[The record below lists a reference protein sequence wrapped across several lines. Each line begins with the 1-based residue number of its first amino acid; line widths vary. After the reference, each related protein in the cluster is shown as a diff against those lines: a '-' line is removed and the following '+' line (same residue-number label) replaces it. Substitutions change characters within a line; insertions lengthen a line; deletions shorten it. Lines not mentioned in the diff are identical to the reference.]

1 MGCCLFFCLR
11 RIFRGSEGP
20 RKIDTQHEMLSGLNQ
35 RRRVPTTRHRRSKA
49 ATLPAVV
56 FWAIVSL
63 LCLTT
68 LCLISYQVSSAA
80 EHPENPPTA
89 STLLDIGFM
98 PSHTTVQCT
107 ISTPHSTNPNK
118 SDVARGKFHITVRSD
133 LAPKASEAFLH
144 LVRTN
149 YYSGTY
155 FHRVVKNFVAQVGIN
170 NNYNAMR
177 PPGPKDTVP
186 DPVLPTSLTN
196 VRGTVSFAGGNM
208 RLGQIFINLGNN
220 QRLDG
225 ENGGDGSTRPFGMVS
240 QANEDDMKL
249 IDKIYS
255 GYKEGSGQVKAV
267 KNGEVATQF
276 PNMSRIEECHVV
288 EQMGII

>member
-1 MGCCLFFCLR
+1 
-11 RIFRGSEGP
+11 
-20 RKIDTQHEMLSGLNQ
+20 
-35 RRRVPTTRHRRSKA
+35 
-49 ATLPAVV
+49 
-56 FWAIVSL
+56 
-63 LCLTT
+63 
-68 LCLISYQVSSAA
+68 
-80 EHPENPPTA
+80 
-89 STLLDIGFM
+89 
-98 PSHTTVQCT
+98 
-107 ISTPHSTNPNK
+107 
-118 SDVARGKFHITVRSD
+118 
-133 LAPKASEAFLH
+133 
-144 LVRTN
+144 
-149 YYSGTY
+149 
-155 FHRVVKNFVAQVGIN
+155 
-170 NNYNAMR
+170 
-177 PPGPKDTVP
+177 
-186 DPVLPTSLTN
+186 
-196 VRGTVSFAGGNM
+196 M